1 MSKRIWFDI
10 SGSIETPITEDADTA
25 IDAIP
30 ELMEE
35 KGWNF
40 SGTVEPTEDTDRE
53 LEDMEEDIDFEYEDD

>member
-10 SGSIETPITEDADTA
+10 SGSIETPITEDADTV
-25 IDAIP
+25 IDAIT

-35 KGWNF
+35 NGWTF

-53 LEDMEEDIDFEYEDD
+53 LGDMEEEIDFEYEDD

>member
-10 SGSIETPITEDADTA
+10 SGSIETPITEDADTV
-25 IDAIP
+25 IDAIT

-35 KGWNF
+35 NGWTF
-40 SGTVEPTEDTDRE
+40 SGTVEPTEDTARE